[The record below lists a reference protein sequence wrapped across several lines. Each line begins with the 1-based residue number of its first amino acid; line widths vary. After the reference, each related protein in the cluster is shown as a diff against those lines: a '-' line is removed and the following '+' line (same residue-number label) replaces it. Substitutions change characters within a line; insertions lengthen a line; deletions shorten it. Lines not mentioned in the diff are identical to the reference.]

1 MNGLKKAALG
11 LFCLFLLV
19 GSVIVA
25 VMIVRP
31 QWLQPAPQEQ
41 VEVDHEAAS
50 PQDCKPVISNEPEV
64 VLTRAE
70 EILKTMSMEEK
81 IGQLFFIRCPIDE
94 ELESVMALK
103 PGGVILFGRD
113 FDGRS
118 QQEVIDKN
126 NLLQS
131 MASIPLLIGV
141 DEEGGIVN
149 RVSWNPA
156 LVPTPFPSPQALYNE
171 GGLEEVKQDVRT
183 KSTTLLNLGINV
195 NLAPVADV
203 AYDPNDYMNP
213 RTIGLD
219 GEGTATYVAAV
230 VDTMNEMNIGSC
242 LKHFPGYG
250 NNIDTHENIAIDE
263 RDASVFYNQDFIPF
277 KTGIEHQ
284 VPAILVAH
292 NIVKCFDDVPASLSL
307 KIHQILRDELN
318 FNGVIMSDDLSMQA
332 IRKFTNEEEPSVQA
346 FLAGNDLLIITDFKA
361 GAAAI
366 TQAVSEGTI
375 SEKRIDES
383 ILRILNWKLSL
394 NLIH

>member
-1 MNGLKKAALG
+1 MSGLRKAALCI
-11 LFCLFLLV
+11 FCLLLLV
-19 GSVIVA
+19 GSVTLAIW
-25 VMIVRP
+25 IVRP
-31 QWLQPAPQEQ
+31 QWLMPAPKEQ
-41 VEVDHEAAS
+41 VEADHEATPEDS
-50 PQDCKPVISNEPEV
+50 KPVISDEPEI

-70 EILKTMSMEEK
+70 EILNTMSKEEK
-81 IGQLFFIRCPIDE
+81 IGQIFFIRCPVDE

-103 PGGVILFGRD
+103 PAGVILFGRD
-113 FDGRS
+113 LNGKS

-171 GGLEEVKQDVRT
+171 GGLEEVKQDART
-183 KSTTLLNLGINV
+183 KSAYLLDLGINV
-195 NLAPVADV
+195 NLAPVSDV
-203 AYDPNDYMNP
+203 AYDPNDYMYP

-219 GEGTATYVAAV
+219 AEGTAAYVAAV

-250 NNIDTHENIAIDE
+250 NNIDTHEHIAIDE
-263 RDASVFYNQDFIPF
+263 RDAASFYNQDFIPF
-277 KTGIEHQ
+277 IEGIKHQ
-284 VPAILVAH
+284 VPAVLVAH
-292 NIVKCFDDVPASLSL
+292 NIVKCFDDVPASLSF
-307 KIHQILRDELN
+307 KIHQILRNELY
-318 FNGVIMSDDLSMQA
+318 FTGVIMSDDLSMQA

-361 GAAAI
+361 GMAAM
-366 TQAVSEGTI
+366 TQALSEGTI
-375 SEKRIDES
+375 SEERLDES
-383 ILRILNWKLSL
+383 VLRVLNWKLSL
-394 NLIH
+394 NLLN